1 MKVIFSD
8 EQMRHNPE
16 KILSS
21 GALVDSPENPGR
33 AESLLQAAI
42 ASGLDL
48 VIPEDCGL
56 EPLAAVHTSR
66 YLTFLET
73 IHTRWLRI
81 PGASKDVLPNVH
93 PEFRNCLYPASAVG
107 QVGYHVFDGAA
118 PITADTWNSALW
130 SSYSAVQAAR
140 EVLRGECACYAL
152 ARPPGHHAAKDMA
165 GGFCYLNNLMSTYTT
180 AMELKAFFT
189 TVMMCLRFHCTLI
202 LCGFTRS
209 SGAGRT
215 NAGRLP
221 VRALI
226 LTCRWRAERVMRSTS
241 SHSTGRLRESTSL
254 MPVRW

>member
-8 EQMRHNPE
+8 EQLRHNPE

-33 AESLLQAAI
+33 AETLLQAAI

-56 EPLAAVHTSR
+56 EPAAAVHTSR
-66 YLTFLET
+66 YLTFLEK

-93 PEFRNCLYPASAVG
+93 PESRDCLYPASAVG

-165 GGFCYLNNLMSTYTT
+165 GGFCYLNNS
-180 AMELKAFFT
+180 AIAAQELRGK
-189 TVMMCLRFHCTLI
+189 H
-202 LCGFTRS
+202 
-209 SGAGRT
+209 
-215 NAGRLP
+215 
-221 VRALI
+221 
-226 LTCRWRAERVMRSTS
+226 ERVAILDVDVHHGNGTQSIFYDRDDV
-241 SHSTGRLRESTSL
+241 L
-254 MPVRW
+254 